1 MSKYDWLTKRSS
13 RTVEHLRLWLDN
25 PRLDP
30 ELDYVT
36 INNFAEGISGNKEDR
51 DSFLELVESIT
62 IAGFIPADPVVVWQ
76 NPDNNCY
83 YVAEGNRRVLAI
95 KLLQEPHK
103 APKSMR
109 SRITKLSADA
119 DLESLVKISVA
130 IAPSFEEA
138 EWYIFQ
144 RHSPVGL
151 QRKWSREQ
159 QFRYIS
165 RIYHEEDKDI
175 DKTQQRTGL
184 RLSELNA
191 IIRRIKIKDYCVSL
205 EDKFSEEEY
214 LGLSSYRFPIST
226 FERFIEHSMIRDAIR
241 IELQNENVIINSQ
254 KSDFDKAIV
263 AIIKGILSKGEDKI
277 DSRTSPENVLA
288 RLSDIP
294 EGDQSWE
301 VSSAPQESENAED
314 EIDNEKAEEEARK
327 KEEQRK
333 KDKRKR
339 AEQQQAEKNNP
350 NRLRVIPDF
359 FELYSSNYRLNGIF
373 EELQRI
379 PFRYEN
385 SIAASIRIFLD
396 LAVKEYIEA
405 ENLEQ
410 AISSHYGGRAFR
422 SITLQ
427 KRLEYIKNIFSDKV
441 NKRIK
446 RLLDPSSEYSLD
458 TLNGYMHSDESAY
471 INKRF
476 LNGFWDSLFP
486 FFEAV
491 LDIKDNAL
499 VIEDDKNE

>member
-1 MSKYDWLTKRSS
+1 
-13 RTVEHLRLWLDN
+13 
-25 PRLDP
+25 
-30 ELDYVT
+30 
-36 INNFAEGISGNKEDR
+36 
-51 DSFLELVESIT
+51 
-62 IAGFIPADPVVVWQ
+62 
-76 NPDNNCY
+76 
-83 YVAEGNRRVLAI
+83 
-95 KLLQEPHK
+95 
-103 APKSMR
+103 
-109 SRITKLSADA
+109 
-119 DLESLVKISVA
+119 
-130 IAPSFEEA
+130 
-138 EWYIFQ
+138 
-144 RHSPVGL
+144 
-151 QRKWSREQ
+151 
-159 QFRYIS
+159 
-165 RIYHEEDKDI
+165 
-175 DKTQQRTGL
+175 
-184 RLSELNA
+184 
-191 IIRRIKIKDYCVSL
+191 L